1 MTKVEQHKI
10 IEALKDYYKKMNRY
24 EVDEFDMFRKRD
36 YDDEDLDSLSKKKLI
51 ELYEKYVPARFR

>member
-10 IEALKDYYKKMNRY
+10 IETLKDYYKKMNRY
-24 EVDEFDMFRKRD
+24 EADEFDMFRKRD
-36 YDDEDLDSLSKKKLI
+36 YDDEDLDSLSKKKLL

>member
-10 IEALKDYYKKMNRY
+10 IETLKDYYKKLNRY
-24 EVDEFDMFRKRD
+24 EAEEFDMYRKRD

-51 ELYEKYVPARFR
+51 ELYEKYVPPRFR

>member
-24 EVDEFDMFRKRD
+24 ESDEFEMFRKRN